1 MAAYRSS
8 RHDSTAYTPNFL
20 TLGRE
25 VRAPVDITYGTGP
38 VDTSESYDGFVED
51 VQIRMQTAYDLVRQ
65 HIGEAAQRN
74 KRYYDIRVKPA
85 RYKLGQWVYYFNP
98 RRYKGR
104 QDKWSRKYTG
114 PFCVVRV
121 LGPVN
126 VELQLKRRS
135 KPFIVHIDK
144 VKPFFGEPPKS
155 WLEMVTE
162 TEVSEIVKKIY

>member
-1 MAAYRSS
+1 
-8 RHDSTAYTPNFL
+8 L

-38 VDTSESYDGFVED
+38 VDMTESYDGFVEN

-85 RYKLGQWVYYFNP
+85 KYKLGQWVYYFNP

-114 PFCVVRV
+114 PFCVIRV

-144 VKPFFGEPPKS
+144 VKPYFGEPPKG
-155 WLEMVTE
+155 WLETIAE
-162 TEVSEIVKKIY
+162 ADVSS